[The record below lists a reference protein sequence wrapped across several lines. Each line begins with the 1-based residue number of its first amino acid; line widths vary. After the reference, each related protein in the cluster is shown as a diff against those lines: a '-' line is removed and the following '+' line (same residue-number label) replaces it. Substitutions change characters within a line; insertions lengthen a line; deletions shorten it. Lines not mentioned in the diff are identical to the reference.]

1 MRHVRFLVEQQG
13 QLIALDGLM
22 WSNLASEFEASL
34 P

>member
-1 MRHVRFLVEQQG
+1 MWHVRFLVEQQG

-22 WSNLASEFEASL
+22 WSRLASEFEAGV